1 MIQKKLN
8 LREIRDQIKRVNLV
22 HIQSFGYPSSLLIFL
37 PACIDH
43 KPVITT
49 LHGGVKPIAI
59 DTFPIL
65 EKIKF
70 YIYNV
75 IRLSIGKWVI
85 DHSRVC
91 TSVSHED
98 LLLIRRIFFVLAGNQ
113 IIGFP
118 MQWNCRV
125 IL

>member
-37 PACIDH
+37 LASIDH

-91 TSVSHED
+91 TSVSREN
-98 LLLIRRIFFVLAGNQ
+98 LLLIRKIFFVSLAIKLLDSQCSG
-113 IIGFP
+113 IAE
-118 MQWNCRV
+118 
-125 IL
+125 